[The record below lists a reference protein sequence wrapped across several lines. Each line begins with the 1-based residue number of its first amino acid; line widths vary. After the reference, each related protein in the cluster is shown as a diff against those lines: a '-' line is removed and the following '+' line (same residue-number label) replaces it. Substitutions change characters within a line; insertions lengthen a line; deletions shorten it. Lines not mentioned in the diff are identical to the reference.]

1 MVNRIV
7 PSARST
13 SPQHGGEGVRRKF
26 SAKVCNN
33 KANVIHK
40 LRFQFPSFTRGQLFR
55 GVSVIESSNERGGK
69 AEGIMHQPTVDI
81 IASSTGS
88 SKHDG
93 QYKVGE
99 SFEIYCTD
107 TDANCRVM
115 RNAPT
120 TATASC
126 SGVGE
131 SVVSGRFLRP
141 QDSTDTDPD
150 SMRSRRSTGASS
162 YKSRL

>member
-1 MVNRIV
+1 MH
-7 PSARST
+7 AFRS
-13 SPQHGGEGVRRKF
+13 
-26 SAKVCNN
+26 
-33 KANVIHK
+33 
-40 LRFQFPSFTRGQLFR
+40 QFPSFTRGQLFR
-55 GVSVIESSNERGGK
+55 GVSVIEGGNGRGGK
-69 AEGIMHQPTVDI
+69 VEGIMHQPTVGI
-81 IASSTGS
+81 IASPTGS
-88 SKHDG
+88 PKHDG
-93 QYKVGE
+93 QHKVEKGFE
-99 SFEIYCTD
+99 SCR
-107 TDANCRVM
+107 TDADPSGRGT